1 MRPTSADAFR
11 IALED
16 GQIALDLGRAV
27 PASQAEPA
35 GSVSI
40 SDRLLISPV
49 AAARLLHGLREEL
62 ARRPET
68 VLETTSGSEEL
79 VRPDSLMGPSGLGA
93 SPQNLPPDPAAES
106 SSLLLDRIAALGV
119 PYQYERSFRLSAGS
133 LLANRFLISMN
144 RVDLGDTGLERTLEI
159 GSALGMPVAVQ
170 DAVRE
175 QFNRA
180 HCLHFGFEAGAETL
194 LCKLY
199 LERQV
204 PGDEVAR
211 AVSEANSIELHL
223 AFKWDISTGSHVVTH
238 YNWFPALA
246 QSGIEAHLR
255 DLYGK
260 RTDSEAAQIASEILN
275 IAAAHA
281 SELQFLEVREP
292 SNGRHSFD
300 LNLYNANLQMRDILP
315 QLLRMRDHYGIRP
328 GQFQALID
336 QIKTR
341 QLGHLAGGSHRD
353 GSDFFNLYYGASSFP
368 RFSSQLG

>member
-27 PASQAEPA
+27 PASEAEPA
-35 GSVSI
+35 GSVII
-40 SDRLLISPV
+40 SERLLISPV
-49 AAARLLHGLREEL
+49 VAARLLHGLREEL

-68 VLETTSGSEEL
+68 MPEPSSGSEEP
-79 VRPDSLMGPSGLGA
+79 VWPDSLMGPSGLGA

-144 RVDLGDTGLERTLEI
+144 RVDLGDTGLEHTLEI

-170 DAVRE
+170 ESVRE
-175 QFNRA
+175 QFIRA
-180 HCLHFGFEAGAETL
+180 HCLHFGFEARAETL

-199 LERQV
+199 LERQI

-211 AVSEANSIELHL
+211 AVAEANSVELHI
-223 AFKWDISTGSHVVTH
+223 AFKWDINSGSHVVTH
-238 YNWFPALA
+238 YNWFPALGP
-246 QSGIEAHLR
+246 SGIESHL
-255 DLYGK
+255 GK
-260 RTDSEAAQIASEILN
+260 IYSQQTDSEAANIACEVLN
-275 IAAAHA
+275 IAAAHS

-292 SNGRHSFD
+292 ANGRHSFD

-315 QLLRMRDHYGIRP
+315 QLLRMRDNYGIRP

-353 GSDFFNLYYGASSFP
+353 GSDFFNLYYGASRFP

>member
-1 MRPTSADAFR
+1 
-11 IALED
+11 
-16 GQIALDLGRAV
+16 
-27 PASQAEPA
+27 
-35 GSVSI
+35 
-40 SDRLLISPV
+40 
-49 AAARLLHGLREEL
+49 
-62 ARRPET
+62 
-68 VLETTSGSEEL
+68 
-79 VRPDSLMGPSGLGA
+79 
-93 SPQNLPPDPAAES
+93 
-106 SSLLLDRIAALGV
+106 
-119 PYQYERSFRLSAGS
+119 
-133 LLANRFLISMN
+133 MN
-144 RVDLGDTGLERTLEI
+144 RVDLGGTGLERTLEI

-180 HCLHFGFEAGAETL
+180 HCLHFGYEAGAETL

-199 LERQV
+199 LERQI
-204 PGDEVAR
+204 PDDELAR
-211 AVSEANSIELHL
+211 AVAEANSVELHL

-246 QSGIEAHLR
+246 QSG
-255 DLYGK
+255 
-260 RTDSEAAQIASEILN
+260 

-300 LNLYNANLQMRDILP
+300 LNLYNANLQIRDILP

-353 GSDFFNLYYGASSFP
+353 GSDFFNLYYGSSSFP